1 MTGCRCP
8 KAPSL
13 EADHEAV
20 EYTYAGFQRLQGD
33 EPFKTYGRKF
43 AITPPGD
50 HQTTTWVPCSASRA
64 RSAPPPSAASTIMV
78 YAILTGNQVM
88 ATTARPCST
97 PTTTTSRVL
106 SRSLSSTSLGVRP
119 YGHAHA
125 GGPPRALS

>member
-1 MTGCRCP
+1 
-8 KAPSL
+8 
-13 EADHEAV
+13 
-20 EYTYAGFQRLQGD
+20 
-33 EPFKTYGRKF
+33 
-43 AITPPGD
+43 
-50 HQTTTWVPCSASRA
+50 
-64 RSAPPPSAASTIMV
+64 
-78 YAILTGNQVM
+78 M